1 MKTKF
6 LTLATAALLLAACSG
21 QDDLLS
27 NVQQPTT
34 AAEEDMPIGFDTYI
48 SSNSQ
53 GQTRAGDYPYVVG
66 VNTGLYGANEL
77 SYNGFGIFAYLKD
90 AAITISDETDDNA
103 SNDFTGTPDFMYD
116 QKVTYDASTGWTYT
130 PLKYWPNM
138 TINDNRTGNGA
149 TMESEK
155 YVNFFAYAPYIPTKP
170 ESGQAD
176 GNHYLDPSDGKVQAY
191 STSSSSYSDV
201 TTGITNIVAN
211 TGDAAAPTITYKVAS
226 DASECTDLLWATA
239 PLGGLHFASVKG
251 GTSNNVAAGMPLIN
265 LLKPETQTKLK
276 FSFQH
281 ALTAMKMSIQ
291 LAIDEVEPK
300 GTTNL
305 DDNTKVYVES
315 IKLTSSKKGE
325 TIGFATEG
333 KLNLLNTAAFTPRW
347 EATGTA
353 NTWNGD
359 LTISASA
366 SDNVTIN
373 PALTASNTGVTTTA
387 QGVFASDV
395 NKTLMFIP
403 VFSAAGD
410 LPVKVTITYKVVTN
424 DDNYTGGKVET
435 TNTISNSVVLK
446 NYKAGRLYNLKLVL
460 GLTSVKID
468 AEAQDWAVEE
478 STVDLPRNLE

>member
-6 LTLATAALLLAACSG
+6 LTLATAAFLLAACSG

-53 GQTRAGDYPYVVG
+53 GQTRAGEEYPYVVG

-77 SYNGFGIFAYLKD
+77 SYNGFGIFAYLSNTS
-90 AAITISDETDDNA
+90 I
-103 SNDFTGTPDFMYD
+103 SNDFNGTPDFMYD
-116 QKVTYDASTGWTYT
+116 QKVTHAAATGWTYT

-138 TINDNRTGNGA
+138 TTNDNRTGNGA
-149 TMESEK
+149 TMDGTTPTEK
-155 YVNFFAYAPYIPTKP
+155 YVNFFAYAPYIPTTT
-170 ESGQAD
+170 AD
-176 GNHYLDPSDGKVQAY
+176 NSDYLDA
-191 STSSSSYSDV
+191 STGVVKDENGTAR

-211 TGDAAAPTITYKVAS
+211 NAAAAPTITYKVAS
-226 DASECTDLLWATA
+226 DASQCTDLLWATA

-251 GTSNNVAAGMPLIN
+251 GTNNNVAAGMPLIN

-291 LAIDEVEPK
+291 LAVDQVEAG
-300 GTTNL
+300 GTL
-305 DDNTKVYVES
+305 DSNTKVYVES
-315 IKLTSSKKGE
+315 ITLTSSKKGE

-333 KLNLLNTAAFTPRW
+333 KLNLLNTAPFTPRW
-347 EATGTA
+347 TEVSDEST
-353 NTWNGD
+353 TWNSD
-359 LTISASA
+359 LIISASG
-366 SDNVTIN
+366 NVPIN
-373 PALTASNTGVTTTA
+373 PAIRKETGTEEASSGVTTTE
-387 QGVFASDV
+387 QGVFNSDV
-395 NKTLMFIP
+395 DKTLMFIP
-403 VFSAAGD
+403 VFSTAGD
-410 LPVKVTITYKVVTN
+410 LPVTVTITYKVVTT
-424 DDNYTGGKVET
+424 DGNYAEGKVET

-478 STVDLPRNLE
+478 STVDLPRNLD

>member
-34 AAEEDMPIGFDTYI
+34 AEEDMPIGFDTYI

-66 VNTGLYGANEL
+66 VNTGLYGADEL
-77 SYNGFGIFAYLKD
+77 SYNGFGIFAYLSNTS
-90 AAITISDETDDNA
+90 I

-116 QKVTYDASTGWTYT
+116 QKVTYAAATGWTYT

-138 TINDNRTGNGA
+138 TTNDARTGNAA
-149 TMESEK
+149 TMTSEK

-170 ESGQAD
+170 ESGAVD
-176 GNHYLDPSDGKVQAY
+176 RNHYLNPSDGQVQAY
-191 STSSSSYSDV
+191 SSSESNYSNV
-201 TTGITNIVAN
+201 STGITNIVAN

-239 PLGGLHFASVKG
+239 PLGGLNFASVKG
-251 GTSNNVAAGMPLIN
+251 GTNNNVAAGMPLIN

-291 LAIDEVEPK
+291 LAVDQVEAG
-300 GTTNL
+300 GTL
-305 DDNTKVYVES
+305 DSNTKVYVES

-347 EATGTA
+347 TKVSDEST
-353 NTWNGD
+353 TWNSD
-359 LTISASA
+359 LIISASG
-366 SDNVTIN
+366 NVPIN
-373 PALTASNTGVTTTA
+373 PAIRKEIGEEPASSGVTTTTA
-387 QGVFASDV
+387 QGVFNSDV
-395 NKTLMFIP
+395 DKTLMFIP
-403 VFSAAGD
+403 VFSTAGD
-410 LPVKVTITYKVVTN
+410 LPVTVTITYKVVTT
-424 DDNYTGGKVET
+424 DGNYTSGTVET
-435 TNTISNSVVLK
+435 TNIISNSVVLK

>member
-21 QDDLLS
+21 QDDLTG
-27 NVQQPTT
+27 NVQQPVT

-53 GQTRAGDYPYVVG
+53 GQTRASDYPYVVG
-66 VNTGLYGANEL
+66 VNTGLYGADEL
-77 SYNGFGIFAYLKD
+77 SYNGFGIFAYLSNTS
-90 AAITISDETDDNA
+90 I
-103 SNDFTGTPDFMYD
+103 SNDFTSTPDFMYD
-116 QKVTYDASTGWTYT
+116 QKVTYDAATGWTYT

-138 TINDNRTGNGA
+138 TTDDKRTGNGA
-149 TMESEK
+149 TMDGTTPTEK
-155 YVNFFAYAPYIPTKP
+155 YVNFFAYAPYIPTTT
-170 ESGQAD
+170 D
-176 GNHYLDPSDGKVQAY
+176 GNSDYLDA
-191 STSSSSYSDV
+191 STGEVKDKNGTAR

-211 TGDAAAPTITYKVAS
+211 TGTAAAPTITYKVAT
-226 DASECTDLLWATA
+226 DASKCTDLLWATA

-251 GTSNNVAAGMPLIN
+251 GAINNVTAGMPLIN

-291 LAIDEVEPK
+291 LAVDQVEAGGK
-300 GTTNL
+300 L
-305 DDNTKVYVES
+305 DSNTKVYVES
-315 IKLTSSKKGE
+315 IKLTSSKN
-325 TIGFATEG
+325 TTGFATEG

-347 EATGTA
+347 ETTGTA
-353 NTWNGD
+353 SD
-359 LTISASA
+359 LTISASGG
-366 SDNVTIN
+366 NVTIN

-403 VFSAAGD
+403 VFSTAGD
-410 LPVKVTITYKVVTN
+410 LSVTVTITYKVVTN
-424 DDNYTGGKVET
+424 DANYTGGKVET
-435 TNTISNSVVLK
+435 PNTISNSVVLK

>member
-21 QDDLLS
+21 QDDLTG

-53 GQTRAGDYPYVVG
+53 GQTRAVYTVG
-66 VNTGLYGANEL
+66 TTTGQFNAADLTD
-77 SYNGFGIFAYLKD
+77 SGFGIFAYLKD
-90 AAITISDETDDNA
+90 AAITISDETDADA
-103 SNDFTGTPDFMYD
+103 TKHFTGTPDFMYD
-116 QKVTYDASTGWTYT
+116 QKVTYAEATGWTYT

-138 TINDNRTGNGA
+138 TTNDNRTGNGA
-149 TMESEK
+149 TMSSAK

-170 ESGQAD
+170 VSGAVE
-176 GNHYLDPSDGKVQAY
+176 GNHYLNPSDGKVQAY
-191 STSSSSYSDV
+191 SSSSYSDV
-201 TTGITNIVAN
+201 TTGIMEIVAN
-211 TGDAAAPTITYKVAS
+211 DDAAAPTITYKVAS
-226 DASECTDLLWATA
+226 DASQCTDLLWATA
-239 PLGGLHFASVKG
+239 PLGGLHFASV
-251 GTSNNVAAGMPLIN
+251 SNATYNKVDAGKPLIN

-291 LAIDEVEPK
+291 LAVDQVEGGGK
-300 GTTNL
+300 L
-305 DDNTKVYVES
+305 DSNTKVYVDS
-315 IKLTSSKKGE
+315 IKLTSSKKGDA
-325 TIGFATEG
+325 TPIGFATEG

-347 EATGTA
+347 ETTGTA
-353 NTWNGD
+353 KTWNGD
-359 LTISASA
+359 LTISASG
-366 SDNVTIN
+366 NVTIN
-373 PALTASNTGVTTTA
+373 PAIRKKIGEEPASSGVTTTA

-403 VFSAAGD
+403 VFSKAGD
-410 LPVKVTITYKVVTN
+410 LPVTVTITYKVVTT
-424 DDNYTGGKVET
+424 DTNYASETVVT

-478 STVDLPRNLE
+478 STVELPRNLE